1 MKLVSTLN
9 VKLLDNRIFG
19 LVFSAIFFVIALLPF
34 IWGGE
39 YRLWALLVALVWAV
53 PALFFPSI
61 LAPLNRLWAQF
72 GLLMH
77 KVVNPV
83 LMALIFFLT
92 VVPTGLILKLL
103 GKDPMRRKF
112 DSNVDSY
119 WISRDPKSLT
129 KESFDDQ
136 F

>member
-1 MKLVSTLN
+1 MSKQDKQ

-19 LVFSAIFFVIALLPF
+19 LVFSAIFFVIAFLPF

-39 YRLWALLVALVWAV
+39 YRFWALLVALVWAV
-53 PALFFPSI
+53 PALFFPSV

-92 VVPTGLILKLL
+92 VVPTGLVLKLF

-119 WISRDPKSLT
+119 WISRDPQSLT

>member
-1 MKLVSTLN
+1 MSKQDKQ

-19 LVFSAIFFVIALLPF
+19 LVFSAIFFVIAFLPF
-34 IWGGE
+34 ILGGE

-92 VVPTGLILKLL
+92 VVPTGLVLKLL

-119 WISRDPKSLT
+119 WISRDPQSLT